1 MQLLN
6 KTSLGPVAR
15 LLKGLVLKPSFSFHK
30 VEKNGGTLVEASDG
44 LYYICY
50 STVTSK
56 VLLNRPQNK
65 PGQQFDA
72 SYLDKYYYYGALK

>member
-1 MQLLN
+1 M
-6 KTSLGPVAR
+6 
-15 LLKGLVLKPSFSFHK
+15 LKGLVLKPSFSFHK

-72 SYLDKYYYYGALK
+72 SYLDKYYYFGKWCIKVNASFKNCIAYV